1 MCICVHMCVRLALF
15 LLQRELLEAFP
26 TLKYLWHIQ
35 AENRNQIFSFPAQF
49 AHKMLTLVF
58 HPQSLS
64 SLFSSSGSTSAS
76 YSCYQET
83 SIKNT
88 LFSSSCVSAMLVQL
102 YNEQMRCQQ
111 HFWKGTGKKKTVWIC
126 FRNLFM
132 FLSQIQGTLKGY
144 TLFLRL
150 TWLHVLTPIH
160 TE

>member
-26 TLKYLWHIQ
+26 THKYLWHIQ
-35 AENRNQIFSFPAQF
+35 AENQNQIFSFPAQF

-76 YSCYQET
+76 YSSYQET
-83 SIKNT
+83 YIKNT
-88 LFSSSCVSAMLVQL
+88 SFSSSCVSAMLVQR
-102 YNEQMRCQQ
+102 YSEQICCQQ
-111 HFWKGTGKKKTVWIC
+111 HFWKGTGKIKKTVWIC

-144 TLFLRL
+144 TLFLMV
-150 TWLHVLTPIH
+150 TWLHCT
-160 TE
+160 